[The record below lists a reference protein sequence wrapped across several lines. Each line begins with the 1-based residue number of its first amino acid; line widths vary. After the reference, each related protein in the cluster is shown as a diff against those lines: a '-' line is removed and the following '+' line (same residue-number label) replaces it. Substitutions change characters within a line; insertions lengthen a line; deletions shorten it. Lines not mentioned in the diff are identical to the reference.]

1 MNRWWRIPS
10 AVADLTLGTMIV
22 LWQLTVQARTDQ
34 RAEARDEKTRRP
46 GTPDPRWS

>member
-22 LWQLTVQARTDQ
+22 LYQLTVQARAEQ
-34 RAEARDEKTRRP
+34 RAHAEAEKKRATLP
-46 GTPDPRWS
+46 ASN

>member
-22 LWQLTVQARTDQ
+22 LYQLTVQARTDQ
-34 RAEARDEKTRRP
+34 RLESRADKPRKPATA
-46 GTPDPRWS
+46 DPRWS